1 MKETRIETKVI
12 TKNGKE
18 EDISLLLTSQTQIVK
33 SGNNTAI
40 LSPDLTNNII
50 IKEDYNDVLLIINNL
65 NK

>member
-1 MKETRIETKVI
+1 MKETRFDTKVI
-12 TKNGKE
+12 TKNGRE
-18 EDISLLLTSQTQIVK
+18 ESISLLLTTKTQIVK

-50 IKEDYNDVLLIINNL
+50 IKENYDDVLLIINNL